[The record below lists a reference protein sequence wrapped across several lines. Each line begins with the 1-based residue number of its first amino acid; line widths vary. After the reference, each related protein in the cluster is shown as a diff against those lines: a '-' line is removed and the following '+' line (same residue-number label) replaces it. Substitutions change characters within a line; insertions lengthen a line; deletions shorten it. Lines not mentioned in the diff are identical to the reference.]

1 MLEKFYKPV
10 VNVSLSRVGSKQD
23 GGYYL
28 PNKIIK
34 TSKKIISCG
43 LGSDWSFEKNLQK
56 KNKNIKI
63 VFYDHSINFIFW
75 VKSTISYIYFFVRYR
90 SNIKNIMIFFNY
102 IKFFKHE
109 NIKHEKLKVTKIN
122 NLKKKEISLN
132 QILQKELNDLILKI
146 DIEGDEYFVLEDIVK
161 HQKKINCL
169 IIEFHNIDKNKKKI
183 KKFLKSI
190 GHLKNCNISPN
201 NSVAADNNGDPL
213 AVEIVFINKK
223 FLSKKDFKKKAIPK
237 YLPNNPYKKKII
249 INFKKD

>member
-1 MLEKFYKPV
+1 MLEKFYKPL
-10 VNVSLSRVGSKQD
+10 VNVSLTRIGSNQD

-90 SNIKNIMIFFNY
+90 SNIKNVMIFFNY
-102 IKFFKHE
+102 IEFFKHK
-109 NIKHEKLKVTKIN
+109 NIKHEKLKVTKVN

-132 QILQKELNDLILKI
+132 QILKKELNDLILKI

-183 KKFLKSI
+183 KTFLKSI
-190 GHLKNCNISPN
+190 EHLKNCNISPN
-201 NSVAADNNGDPL
+201 NSVAADKNGDPL
-213 AVEIVFINKK
+213 VVEIVFINKR
-223 FLSKKDFKKKAIPK
+223 FLFKKDFKKNAIPK
-237 YLPNNPYKKKII
+237 YLSNNPYKKKII